1 MTLVWRKL
9 IKRLTITDTR
19 QAVVRRIGIQSLK
32 TAETFSAHTF
42 SVLNKLVLKKRM
54 AVLTGK
60 NLKTTANLSN
70 CHSSHTQHISRIPSL
85 SSSTTA
91 LQCQIPLK

>member
-32 TAETFSAHTF
+32 TAETVSAHIF
-42 SVLNKLVLKKRM
+42 SVLNKLV
-54 AVLTGK
+54 
-60 NLKTTANLSN
+60 
-70 CHSSHTQHISRIPSL
+70 
-85 SSSTTA
+85 
-91 LQCQIPLK
+91 